1 MFQQLKQEDILKTE
15 FINVTAHE
23 LRTPI
28 QSIIG
33 YIEMIKSFP
42 ERTSTYLQPLE
53 RNSQRLYRLI
63 EDILDTTKIESG
75 RLNLKKTTFDMNEKI
90 KNVIR
95 DLTPKYNLNDDDN
108 NSSNK
113 NVKFIFEPT
122 KEPIIVFA
130 DKERIYQ
137 VISNLIRN
145 ALKFIPFTDGKI
157 KISLE
162 KVKEEEDNEN
172 EFVSVKIKD
181 NGKGIDKDIL
191 SRLFEKFA
199 TKSETGTGLG
209 LYISK
214 SIVEAHGGKIWT
226 ENNSDDNGATFQLTF
241 PLSREK
247 MS

>member
-1 MFQQLKQEDILKTE
+1 
-15 FINVTAHE
+15 
-23 LRTPI
+23 
-28 QSIIG
+28 
-33 YIEMIKSFP
+33 
-42 ERTSTYLQPLE
+42 
-53 RNSQRLYRLI
+53 
-63 EDILDTTKIESG
+63 
-75 RLNLKKTTFDMNEKI
+75 MNEKI

-95 DLTPKYNLNDDDN
+95 DLTPKKNLNDDN
-108 NSSNK
+108 NSSNQ

-122 KEPIIVFA
+122 KESIMVFA

-157 KISLE
+157 EISLE
-162 KVKEEEDNEN
+162 KVKEEEDKEHA
-172 EFVSVKIKD
+172 SVKIKD
-181 NGKGIDKDIL
+181 NGNGIDKDIL

-214 SIVEAHGGKIWT
+214 RIVEAHGGKIWT
-226 ENNSDDNGATFQLTF
+226 ENNADDSGTTFSFTF